1 MHAKDAHAVD
11 ADIRSADIALIEAEV
26 EFRVEAKLKRVQ
38 AEGEQL
44 RASDVPRMET
54 EAAERKA
61 RAALAGSSS
70 RYAGKIDEILA
81 LTIVA
86 PQMV

>member
-1 MHAKDAHAVD
+1 MD

-44 RASDVPRMET
+44 RASDVPRMEA

-61 RAALAGSSS
+61 RAILAGSSS

-81 LTIVA
+81 LTVVA
-86 PQMV
+86 PSMV